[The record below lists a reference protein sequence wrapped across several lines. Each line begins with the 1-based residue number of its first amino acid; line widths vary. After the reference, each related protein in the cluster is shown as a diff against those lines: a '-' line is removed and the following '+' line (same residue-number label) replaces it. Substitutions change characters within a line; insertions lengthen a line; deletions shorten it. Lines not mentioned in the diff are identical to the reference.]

1 MWIRK
6 NLVTV
11 DVIYYMPDY
20 TDILQE
26 FIWQTDDITPELPR
40 VHKFLN
46 YWKNHI
52 EAVIHKVQVSY
63 TEQHKGY
70 RVAEVIKEI
79 KTWH

>member
-11 DVIYYMPDY
+11 DVLYYMPDY

-52 EAVIHKVQVSY
+52 EAVIHEVQVSY
-63 TEQHKGY
+63 TQQHKGY